1 MRKLLTQEELAKRWG
16 MNPGSLAIW
25 RIKGKGPKFVKI
37 GRKIFYTEEEIE
49 AFEQKNMKRST
60 VG

>member
-16 MNPGSLAIW
+16 MNPGSLVIW
-25 RIKGKGPKFVKI
+25 RIKGTGPKFVKI
-37 GRKIFYTEEEIE
+37 GRKVFYAEEEIE
-49 AFEQKNMKRST
+49 AFERKNTKRST